1 MCELALRVSLVVV
14 VVAVVVVVV
23 VPAPVVLYEEYAD
36 EETRR
41 SGCLYALILKN
52 KIFSGSLFKRS
63 TCCM

>member
-1 MCELALRVSLVVV
+1 M
-14 VVAVVVVVV
+14 VAVVVVVV